1 MICNIS
7 QPLALVLLFGFL
19 APLIPLILFILLIR
33 SWAFHCNS
41 IASMWFIKVYLGSVK
56 IWKYIAFI
64 AFTFCFSARTLRLG
78 QAGLRWK
85 VCVGLLWLTFPH
97 PIRWELQNIA
107 SIAYHEWIVPGLGS
121 GLKLIK
127 LPSSSSKLKRKF
139 QGQWSFI
146 FTNKTLSDTRF
157 CCVITT

>member
-7 QPLALVLLFGFL
+7 PPLALVLLFSFF

-85 VCVGLLWLTFPH
+85 VCCWLTLAYFSSSNQMRTSGH
-97 PIRWELQNIA
+97 CIHC
-107 SIAYHEWIVPGLGS
+107 YHEWISPGLGS

-127 LPSSSSKLKRKF
+127 LPSSTSKLKRKF

>member
-1 MICNIS
+1 MQYITTFSLSFVVRFLRSAHTINI
-7 QPLALVLLFGFL
+7 
-19 APLIPLILFILLIR
+19 IYFIIR

-107 SIAYHEWIVPGLGS
+107 ASMAYREWIVPGLGS